1 MQASSSFHS
10 TAAGRT
16 RSNVRDIERE
26 AARLLIRGPSGRV
39 LMLRVAPSFREAFW
53 VTPGGGLDDGET
65 PLDTARRELYEEV
78 GRDDLPIGPLI
89 STRDVQFDWEDWA
102 VTQHEQTFLV
112 EAPDEFEA
120 HIIHPDEEPIVGA
133 AWFSARELSRL
144 GEDVYPEGLIELV
157 ESLSQPPVLRP
168 PDVPSG

>member
-1 MQASSSFHS
+1 
-10 TAAGRT
+10 
-16 RSNVRDIERE
+16 
-26 AARLLIRGPSGRV
+26 
-39 LMLRVAPSFREAFW
+39 
-53 VTPGGGLDDGET
+53 
-65 PLDTARRELYEEV
+65 
-78 GRDDLPIGPLI
+78 
-89 STRDVQFDWEDWA
+89 

-133 AWFSARELSRL
+133 AWFSARELRRL
-144 GEDVYPEGLIELV
+144 PEDVYPEGLIELV